1 LTLLGNVCCVF
12 ISWIL
17 FTSSIIA
24 LLFVHNM
31 LHQLV
36 VIAAFTL
43 FIACILMFV
52 ACCRRFEVFAASAA
66 FAAVIVVFVE
76 SVDKI

>member
-1 LTLLGNVCCVF
+1 
-12 ISWIL
+12 
-17 FTSSIIA
+17 
-24 LLFVHNM
+24 M